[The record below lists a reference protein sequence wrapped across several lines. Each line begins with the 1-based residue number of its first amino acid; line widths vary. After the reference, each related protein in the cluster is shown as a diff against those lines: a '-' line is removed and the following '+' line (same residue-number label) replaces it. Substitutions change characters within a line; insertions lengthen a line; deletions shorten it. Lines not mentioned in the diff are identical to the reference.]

1 MRIAALV
8 GCDHAPVQ
16 QPARLRPHS
25 LTDTRKERKKIEIVS
40 LLALFLVEYSLSTN
54 FQNFLPALA
63 AFRHVG
69 QVGNEEHALGLGV
82 QVASEG
88 DVAQSH
94 VAQCR

>member
-1 MRIAALV
+1 VRIAALV

-25 LTDTRKERKKIEIVS
+25 LTEKKGGKKIKIVS
-40 LLALFLVEYSLSTN
+40 LLALFLVEYSFSMN

-88 DVAQSH
+88 NVAQSH
-94 VAQCR
+94 VTQCR